1 MEVKCKRLE
10 GKVAIVTAS
19 TAGIG
24 LGIARR
30 LAQEGAAVVVSSRK
44 AASVAQTVETLQA
57 EGFKVHGIA
66 CHVAD
71 KAQVARLVQFTIDTL
86 GRLDILVSNAAVNP
100 ATGPILELED
110 AAIDKILDINSEHG

>member
-1 MEVKCKRLE
+1 M
-10 GKVAIVTAS
+10 AIVTAS

-44 AASVAQTVETLQA
+44 AVSVAQTVETLRA
-57 EGFKVHGIA
+57 EGFKVQGIA

-71 KAQVARLVQFTIDTL
+71 KVQVARLVQFTIDTL
-86 GRLDILVSNAAVNP
+86 GRLDILVSTAAVNP

-110 AAIDKILDINSEHG
+110 AALDNILDINSEHG